1 MGIIGNMFRDLF
13 GWLDTGI
20 YDLMVS
26 VYQLLMQLANL
37 EIFDQKTIGEFS
49 TRIYAIIGILM
60 GFKLIFTFINYVV
73 NPDSLTDSKV
83 GGKKLV
89 INIITSLVLLI
100 AVPTVI
106 FPLSREIQN
115 QILKSQLLEKV
126 ILGIDGDAL
135 ASVGTQ
141 GAANNVRSARMTAY
155 FVFSSFFYPSVCES
169 NEFYLDKE
177 APDDWQSQDQDKEYK
192 YKLNGDCA
200 QKIVDEAKSDG
211 YKALLAYEK
220 AYNQFSV
227 RWLTG
232 KVDGVELKT
241 VKTKDG
247 EYLFDYS
254 ILISTIVGIAVT
266 WILFTFCFEIT
277 VRSIKLGLLE
287 LIAPVPIL
295 SYIDA
300 KTKKTFD
307 NWVKACVSAY
317 MQLFIKLIGVYFAVF
332 VISNIG
338 LGKVRYTSESGITT
352 PVGAVVN
359 LFVIIGALMFAQQL
373 PKLIDEIFGTK
384 LGSAKFS
391 LNPLKN
397 SPLANSVVGGVV
409 GGTLGTVGGVAANA
423 WAISAQRK
431 KLKQDVSPEGGRSLE
446 SLTPYERK
454 ILSGGLSGAKFRTL
468 SALGGGL
475 SGGARSLYASGKSGY
490 SGAGLGKMIGGAGT
504 GIHNMTDSRRR
515 TSQGFGLKQRAIDR
529 ATDIAGVETKYGTT
543 NENKAKIKQLT
554 QKLENLKRD
563 EMVASQGIQNIYSNQ
578 DGKYYSSYLKAFEQD
593 ENDAGNM
600 EYKFKEYDDYL
611 NDLLAGTTL
620 SDAEKTAYN
629 VLSDEAAKE
638 NYLDSRGIISKSQ
651 FDNMKSIQE
660 QRDKYDKLG
669 KQVEKEIEQIK
680 EASNI
685 GKKKN

>member
-1 MGIIGNMFRDLF
+1 MGNIFRDLF
-13 GWLDTGI
+13 GWLDRGI
-20 YDLMVS
+20 YDFMVS

-317 MQLFIKLIGVYFAVF
+317 MQLFIRLIGVYFAVF

-397 SPLANSVVGGVV
+397 SPLANAVVGGAV
-409 GGTLGTVGGVAANA
+409 GAIGAG
-423 WAISAQRK
+423 AISA
-431 KLKQDVSPEGGRSLE
+431 GGNIWANSR
-446 SLTPYERK
+446 ERK
-454 ILSGGLSGAKFRTL
+454 DLKEKLASGTLKEEDLDKRQQRLVNNRGKFGLATVG
-468 SALGGGL
+468 SAIGGFG
-475 SGGARSLYASGKSGY
+475 SGGARGIYGGLKGKGSSSYGKIISNAAQNTGTARNLRRDSDYGMKERAFDKLTDLTKVNYKTGTASALKDKVKNYQRAVADARQAEERIKQSQAANMQSILSRPNNKIRTGEFEKINGKINTETLEQEVKFGNFKVNWEEALKRENAYMDTIY
-490 SGAGLGKMIGGAGT
+490 SEYEKDAQVRGLGSNEYMDRKTFDDA
-504 GIHNMTDSRRR
+504 
-515 TSQGFGLKQRAIDR
+515 FGLVVDYYEAN
-529 ATDIAGVETKYGTT
+529 ETTRQLEKGLKSAQE
-543 NENKAKIKQLT
+543 NE
-554 QKLENLKRD
+554 
-563 EMVASQGIQNIYSNQ
+563 
-578 DGKYYSSYLKAFEQD
+578 
-593 ENDAGNM
+593 
-600 EYKFKEYDDYL
+600 
-611 NDLLAGTTL
+611 
-620 SDAEKTAYN
+620 
-629 VLSDEAAKE
+629 EA
-638 NYLDSRGIISKSQ
+638 R
-651 FDNMKSIQE
+651 
-660 QRDKYDKLG
+660 
-669 KQVEKEIEQIK
+669 
-680 EASNI
+680 
-685 GKKKN
+685 KKKN